1 MLVYM
6 INLHVAFCHS
16 LMGSL
21 HMVVT
26 NPLGVSLVISS
37 SKNKQII
44 NHSPDTHTL
53 TAAPKVSPS
62 LAPSKASVPS
72 PSTEQSHMEAEGSKR
87 HQALH
92 LF

>member
-1 MLVYM
+1 
-6 INLHVAFCHS
+6 
-16 LMGSL
+16 
-21 HMVVT
+21 MVVT

-62 LAPSKASVPS
+62 LAPSQGQCAQSFHRAEPYGGRRQQEASGTALVLKGAMPKQ
-72 PSTEQSHMEAEGSKR
+72 ERKGKKR
-87 HQALH
+87 MKRNRR
-92 LF
+92 